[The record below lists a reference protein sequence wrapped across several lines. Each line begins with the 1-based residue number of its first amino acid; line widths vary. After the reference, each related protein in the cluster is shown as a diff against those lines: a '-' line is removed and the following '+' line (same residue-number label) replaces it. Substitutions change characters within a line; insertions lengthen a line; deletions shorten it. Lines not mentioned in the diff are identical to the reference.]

1 MNSRYEVVTRNI
13 RTLYVYRLISLLSE
27 DWKRREEKG
36 INTMHY
42 GAYLATCIGSGLITR
57 NDIKEYLRRCKDK
70 SARYDIVPY
79 HPFTEKLEK
88 IMCKRFNITEN
99 DLSR

>member
-1 MNSRYEVVTRNI
+1 MNNSEVVTRNV
-13 RTLYVYRLISLLSE
+13 RTFYVYRLISLLSN
-27 DWKRREEKG
+27 DWKEKEG
-36 INTMHY
+36 KGLNTMHE
-42 GAYLATCIGSGLITR
+42 GAYLAVCISSGLITGE
-57 NDIKEYLRRCKDK
+57 DIREYMRRCKDK
-70 SARYDIVPY
+70 SVQYDFVEY